1 MRCVLKH
8 FFFSSRRRHTRCGR
22 DWSSDVCSS
31 DLGFSVAKTTS
42 SVPESIPTRIE
53 RSRCWNLAA
62 VAEIDCS
69 IKVGFKDR
77 LVLICCF
84 CGKPK
89 CEKDTNL
96 QKKVYYNIQYFHFR
110 CYFPTAV

>member
-31 DLGFSVAKTTS
+31 DLGFSDAKTTS
-42 SVPESIPTRIE
+42 SVPDSIPTRIE

-62 VAEIDCS
+62 VTGIDCS

-77 LVLICCF
+77 EFLSVAF
-84 CGKPK
+84 VENQNAKRHK
-89 CEKDTNL
+89 FTEKSIL
-96 QKKVYYNIQYFHFR
+96 QHSTIP
-110 CYFPTAV
+110 FPALLPD